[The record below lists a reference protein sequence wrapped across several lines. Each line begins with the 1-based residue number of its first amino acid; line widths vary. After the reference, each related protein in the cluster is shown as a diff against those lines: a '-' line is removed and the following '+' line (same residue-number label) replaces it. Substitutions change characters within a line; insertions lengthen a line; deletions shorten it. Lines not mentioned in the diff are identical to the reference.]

1 MGWLDKIFGKNEQ
14 TPAPTASEGADHK
27 AHVSSEAS
35 AIAAPFAGLDG
46 IRFGRYSDNNKS
58 YKKTQSW
65 YIAEDR
71 FKEKNYPEAFAA
83 LFDYLRD
90 DVEDN
95 VRFRPDGGNFTF
107 DIVQGS
113 KMVKGACDGE
123 KMIARVPLAVMET
136 PATAV
141 MRRLLDMN
149 FSLYY
154 SRNALDD
161 QNTLCMIFDTEVV
174 SASPNK
180 LYYGLRELATK
191 ADRQDDL
198 LLADFSTLKPIGTE
212 HIQQL
217 SEQELDIKYN
227 WFRKW
232 IEDTLTTISEL
243 NQDSFSGS
251 IAYLML
257 TLVYRVDFLITPE
270 AKLLSQMEQIHSL
283 YWDKKEEVT
292 LVERNQL
299 MKEAARKLLDI
310 TREDFAASVY
320 RSKSTFAI
328 SAPGPGDKIREHVVN
343 GNSDSRWYIDNKYP
357 ALALV
362 LNEYGV
368 MYNQF
373 IYSMP
378 RVLTDLTTIY
388 MAVMHAGFF
397 IDMGMQQPLFN
408 PTTGEFNKDAI
419 RRAINE
425 ALERYADKFPEM
437 KWDHNRLSFSSLYD
451 FGVSFTE
458 QMANLNLETKR

>member
-1 MGWLDKIFGKNEQ
+1 MGWLDKLFGKNEEQ
-14 TPAPTASEGADHK
+14 QQNRESHE
-27 AHVSSEAS
+27 HVSAEAS
-35 AIAAPFAGLDG
+35 AIAAPFTGLDG

-71 FKEKNYPEAFAA
+71 FKEKNYTEAFAA

-95 VRFRPDGGNFTF
+95 VRFRPDGRSFTF
-107 DIVQGS
+107 DIFQGS
-113 KMVKGACDGE
+113 KQVHGECDGDRLT
-123 KMIARVPLAVMET
+123 ARVPLAVMDT

-141 MRRLLDMN
+141 MRRLLEMN

-154 SRNALDD
+154 TRSAIDGD
-161 QNTLCMIFDTEVV
+161 NTLCMVFDTEVP

-180 LYYGLRELATK
+180 MYYGLRELATK

-198 LLADFSTLKPIGTE
+198 LLADFETLKPTGID
-212 HIQQL
+212 HIKAL
-217 SEQELDIKYN
+217 DPAELDMKYT

-232 IEDTLTTISEL
+232 IQDTLNNAGEL

-251 IAYLML
+251 IAYML
-257 TLVYRVDFLITPE
+257 LALVYRIDFLITPE
-270 AKLLSQMEQIHSL
+270 GKLLTQLERIHAL
-283 YWDKKEEVT
+283 YWEKKEEIT
-292 LVERNQL
+292 LVERNQM
-299 MKEAARKLLDI
+299 MKEAVRKLLDI
-310 TREDFAASVY
+310 TREEFSASVY
-320 RSKSTFAI
+320 RSKSSFAI
-328 SAPGPGDKIREHVVN
+328 SSPGPADKVREHIIN
-343 GNSDSRWYIDNKYP
+343 ANNDSRWYIDNKYP

-378 RVLTDLTTIY
+378 RVLADLATIY
-388 MAVMHAGFF
+388 MAVMHAEYF
-397 IDMGMQQPLFN
+397 MALGMQQPLFD
-408 PTTGEFNKDAI
+408 PAKSEFNKQAI
-419 RRAINE
+419 RKATDE
-425 ALERYADKFPEM
+425 AVNRYTDKFPNLR
-437 KWDHNRLSFSSLYD
+437 WDHNLVAYDNLYA
-451 FGVSFTE
+451 FGTSFTE

>member
-1 MGWLDKIFGKNEQ
+1 MGWLDKIFGKAED
-14 TPAPTASEGADHK
+14 APKPVADNK
-27 AHVSSEAS
+27 THVSSEAS
-35 AIAAPFAGLDG
+35 AIASPFSGLDG

-71 FKEKNYPEAFAA
+71 FKEKNYTEAFAA
-83 LFDYLRD
+83 MFDYLRD

-95 VRFRPDGGNFTF
+95 VRFRADGRSFTF
-107 DIVQGS
+107 DITQGS
-113 KMVKGACDGE
+113 KRVQGECDGE
-123 KMIARVPLAVMET
+123 KITARVPLAIMET

-149 FSLYY
+149 FNLYY
-154 SRNALDD
+154 SRNAMDEH
-161 QNTLCMIFDTEVV
+161 NTLYMIFDSDVS

-180 LYYGLRELATK
+180 IYYGLRELATK

-198 LLADFSTLKPIGTE
+198 LLADFSSLKAVGTE

-217 SEQELDIKYN
+217 SEQELSIKYN

-232 IEDTLTTISEL
+232 IQDALNNAAEL

-257 TLVYRVDFLITPE
+257 TLVYRIDFLITPE
-270 AKLLSQMEQIHSL
+270 AKLLSQMEQIHSI

-292 LVERNQL
+292 LVERNQM

-310 TREDFAASVY
+310 TREEFAASVY
-320 RSKSTFAI
+320 RSKSSFAI
-328 SAPGPGDKIREHVVN
+328 SAPGPGDKIREHVINAN
-343 GNSDSRWYIDNKYP
+343 GDSRWYIENKYP

-362 LNEYGV
+362 LNEYGI

-378 RVLTDLTTIY
+378 RVLTDLATIY
-388 MAVMHAGFF
+388 MGVMHAAYFTEL
-397 IDMGMQQPLFN
+397 GMQQPFYDPSN
-408 PTTGEFNKDAI
+408 NEFNRDTI

-425 ALERYADKFPEM
+425 ALGRYTDKFPEM
-437 KWDHNRLSFSSLYD
+437 KWDHGRISYESLYA
-451 FGVSFTE
+451 FGTSFTD